1 MLCGVLLMTLY
12 VSGAISD
19 ETAPDIQR
27 IILNNIAHFDPIEAS
42 LRADKGEDPPEIGLP
57 LKESKLEFSNM
68 NRLVQTNLFGR
79 AWQTC
84 VRTVRGKNIRTLAVF
99 VVQNRVIEVRTA
111 IIPDGCDALDYQSS
125 R

>member
-1 MLCGVLLMTLY
+1 MVCGVLLTSLY

-19 ETAPDIQR
+19 EMAPDIKR
-27 IILNNIAHFDPIEAS
+27 IILNNIAHFDRVEAG

-57 LKESKLEFSNM
+57 LKGSKLEFSNM
-68 NRLVQTNLFGR
+68 NRPVQTNLFGR

-84 VRTVRGKNIRTLAVF
+84 VRQLQGKKIRTFAIF

-111 IIPDGCDALDYQSS
+111 IIPDGCDSLDYE
-125 R
+125 